1 MTAGASV
8 VDATAA
14 VRLLN
19 NSCELYLVLSSVKA
33 CAREFVAVECFTLFN
48 FYENFHL
55 NTTAQPTNP
64 LG

>member
-1 MTAGASV
+1 M

-14 VRLLN
+14 VRPLN
-19 NSCELYLVLSSVKA
+19 HSCELCLVLSSVKA
-33 CAREFVAVECFTLFN
+33 CAREVITVECFTLFK